1 MPLHNALT
9 VIAVHEKAFKEVDV
23 ILSPTSPTAAFKI
36 GEKTD
41 DPLSMYLADVFT
53 ISVNIAGVPG
63 LSVPCGFSST
73 GLPIG
78 LQLIGKPFD
87 EATLLRATWR
97 FEQDS
102 DWHLRRP
109 KL

>member
-1 MPLHNALT
+1 
-9 VIAVHEKAFKEVDV
+9 VDV
-23 ILSPTSPTAAFKI
+23 IATPTAPTPAFRI

-63 LSVPCGFSST
+63 LSVPCGFSSK

-78 LQLIGKPFD
+78 LQLIGRPFD
-87 EATLLRATWR
+87 EATLFRAAWHH
-97 FEQDS
+97 EQATDF
-102 DWHLRRP
+102 HKQRARL
-109 KL
+109 